1 MKREGALYWLTYRRA
16 GKMIGVVI
24 IDSTSLK
31 HARNRVTLDGLD
43 GLDGDAE
50 FGEGRW
56 LDAKRAGL
64 VPAEAIGR
72 MLSIAKAVQLLRR
85 FDGRR
90 HYYEAS
96 ATMRRD
102 TASK

>member
-1 MKREGALYWLTYRRA
+1 
-16 GKMIGVVI
+16 MIGVVI

-43 GLDGDAE
+43 GDAE

-56 LDAKRAGL
+56 LDAKQAGL

-72 MLSIAKAVQLLRR
+72 MLSIAEAVQLLKR